1 MSFNEKE
8 VIIAIDRYSHKNMT
22 KSKFRSQSLH
32 LIIWFF
38 VQFTGLLWFVTPKK
52 QFATFDLFIFLIKDT
67 NWYQRLTTMQHIWNY
82 NSIDAEKLL

>member
-8 VIIAIDRYSHKNMT
+8 VIIAVDRYPHKNMT

-38 VQFTGLLWFVTPKK
+38 GAIYWSPLICYTKK
-52 QFATFDLFIFLIKDT
+52 AICYFWYIYFLIKDT
-67 NWYQRLTTMQHIWNY
+67 NWYQRLATMQHIWNY